1 MQTLS
6 NLRCEVK
13 SKKTFL
19 ITTLIMIAA
28 LSSVVAC
35 YAKSTAEGASTV
47 QGTVT
52 YSPDNT
58 ESETW
63 STTLTLTNA
72 SNVWYSRLEIS
83 SSGFNKHVTLIW
95 QLQQKT
101 DFSSWTDIS
110 GATITT
116 SVMLSGCEQNIY
128 ATSNGAYCPDNFE
141 WGQYATISG
150 TYRITA
156 TMMS

>member
-1 MQTLS
+1 MS
-6 NLRCEVK
+6 NLKCEIK
-13 SKKTFL
+13 SKKAFL

-35 YAKSTAEGASTV
+35 YAKASADEISPIH
-47 QGTVT
+47 GTVT

-63 STTLTLTNA
+63 STTLTLENT

-83 SSGFNKHVTLIW
+83 SVGFSQHVTLIW

-101 DFSSWTDIS
+101 DFASWTDIS

-116 SVMLSGCEQNIY
+116 SVMLSGCNQNIY
-128 ATSNGAYCPDNFE
+128 ATSNGAHSSSNFE
-141 WGQYATISG
+141 WGQYVTTPG
-150 TYRITA
+150 TYRITV